1 MSSKRTTLTL
11 LIVSSVG
18 WVGGYI
24 LTNSYDF
31 GLCFASFEAN
41 TFDVSC
47 HEIFEKI
54 GNALF
59 YSMPALALI
68 FLILL
73 FTPRAFPAWKKFAIW
88 FVPLAALLFA
98 FYPGPGGNDLFSPYP
113 EQVFRWVSIL
123 YVIISILI
131 IVRSSLRNKTQV

>member
-1 MSSKRTTLTL
+1 MSSKRTILTL
-11 LIVSSVG
+11 LIVSSLGWGVG
-18 WVGGYI
+18 FI
-24 LTNSYDF
+24 FSNAISF
-31 GLCFASFEAN
+31 GLCTHDQYSCR
-41 TFDVSC
+41 DV
-47 HEIFEKI
+47 FNNI
-54 GNALF
+54 GDPLF
-59 YSMPALALI
+59 YSMPALAFI

>member
-1 MSSKRTTLTL
+1 MRDMSIRKTTAILFL
-11 LIVSSVG
+11 AALVSWGIGFIFSNA
-18 WVGGYI
+18 I
-24 LTNSYDF
+24 SF
-31 GLCFASFEAN
+31 GLCMHDQYSCR
-41 TFDVSC
+41 DV
-47 HEIFEKI
+47 FNNI
-54 GNALF
+54 GDPLF

-73 FTPRAFPAWKKFAIW
+73 FTPQAFLAWKKFAIW

-131 IVRSSLRNKTQV
+131 IARGSFRNKPQV